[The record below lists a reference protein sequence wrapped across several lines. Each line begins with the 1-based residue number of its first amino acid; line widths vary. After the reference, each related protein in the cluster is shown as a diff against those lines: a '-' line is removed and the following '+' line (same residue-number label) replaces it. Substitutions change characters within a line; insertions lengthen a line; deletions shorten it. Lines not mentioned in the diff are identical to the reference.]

1 MEIVDLKT
9 ELNNMLTLFRSAILS
24 ITLALVFST
33 PLFASQADNAE
44 SAREIIR
51 MLDKGKYTE
60 VISRFDSTMTKA
72 APEEK
77 LRTIWT
83 SLINQTGKLQEELS
97 DTTIQYNGYEIVLVT
112 CKFEKTV
119 LDVKVIFDKESKIAG
134 LFFAP
139 HREIATGPETNSSNT
154 TEQSGSADSLHE
166 GAQPGNHKAEYISK
180 DVTFE
185 NKKANVTLAGTLT
198 IPDSKGTFPAVL
210 LIPGSGP
217 HDRDEAILGHKIFLV
232 LADYLTRHGIA
243 VLRVDKRGIGKSTG
257 DYAATTTMDFASD
270 ALAGVNYLLTV
281 KQVNHRKIGLIG
293 HSEGGIIAPIVAD
306 ESPNVAFV
314 VLLGGPGVS
323 GYKIILSQL
332 AAIDRASGVS
342 DSSVN
347 AALAVEKKLL
357 HIVMTEKDSAKA
369 AGGLRRVLETELKQT
384 SGEADANISQLLS
397 PWYRSFLAYD
407 PVPALRKLKCPVLA
421 VWGSK
426 DLQVPPAE
434 NMPAVEKALKS
445 GRNKDF
451 NVVEISGLNH
461 LFQDAKTGSPLE
473 YGSVKESIS
482 PRALEVITKWIL
494 KETRSNGR

>member
-1 MEIVDLKT
+1 MML
-9 ELNNMLTLFRSAILS
+9 LLTLLL
-24 ITLALVFST
+24 LAAVRPAFSQT
-33 PLFASQADNAE
+33 GNVK
-44 SAREIIR
+44 SAREIIK
-51 MLDKGKYTE
+51 MLDKGNYTE

-77 LRTIWT
+77 LRMIWT
-83 SLINQTGKLQEELS
+83 SLVKQTGKLQEELS
-97 DTTIQYNGYEIVLVT
+97 DTTIPYNGYEIVLVT
-112 CKFEKTV
+112 CKFEKTI
-119 LDVKVIFDKESKIAG
+119 LDVKVIFDKESRVAG

-139 HREIATGPETNSSNT
+139 HVETSK
-154 TEQSGSADSLHE
+154 ESGSGGASPSDSLK
-166 GAQPGNHKAEYISK
+166 GAPYISK

-185 NKKANVTLAGTLT
+185 NKEANVTLAGTLT
-198 IPDSKGTFPAVL
+198 IPDLKGTFPAVL

-217 HDRDEAILGHKIFLV
+217 HDRDEAIFGHKIFLV

-257 DYAATTTMDFASD
+257 DYAAATTMDFASD

-281 KQVNHRKIGLIG
+281 KQVNHRKVGLVG

-306 ESPNVAFV
+306 KSRNVAFV
-314 VLLGGPGVS
+314 VLLGGSGVP

-347 AALAVEKKLL
+347 ASLAVEKKLL
-357 HIVMTEKDSAKA
+357 NIVLAEKDSSKA
-369 AGGLRRVLETELKQT
+369 AASLRQVLETELKQA
-384 SGEADANISQLLS
+384 SAEADANISQLLS

-445 GRNKDF
+445 GGNKDF

-473 YGSVKESIS
+473 YGSIKESIS

-494 KETRSNGR
+494 KETRSKGR